1 MARHADP
8 TSKRQRGFK
17 ILDRTWR
24 QPRAV
29 VIKTLMERLS
39 VSRGYAET
47 IYASHR
53 REGKD
58 DGKYITTYM
67 VVEQYNG
74 EPCPPRLTTVLLRRE
89 VITPEHHLSADEAK
103 VAYIA
108 EQRNKINLVETL

>member
-8 TSKRQRGFK
+8 SSKRQRGFK
-17 ILDRTWR
+17 ILDRAYR

-29 VIKTLMERLS
+29 LIKSLMERLG

-74 EPCPPRLTTVLLRRE
+74 EPCPPRLTTILLRRE
-89 VITPEHHLSADEAK
+89 VITEENHLTAEEAK
-103 VAYIA
+103 VAYIE
-108 EQRNKINLVETL
+108 EQRNKINLVATL